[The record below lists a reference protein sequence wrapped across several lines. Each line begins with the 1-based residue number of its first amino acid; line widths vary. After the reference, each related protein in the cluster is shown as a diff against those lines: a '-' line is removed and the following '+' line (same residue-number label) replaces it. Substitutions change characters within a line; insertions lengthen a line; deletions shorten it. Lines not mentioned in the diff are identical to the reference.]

1 MKKWMCVVV
10 VFLLASALYQ
20 PPIKAT
26 SAFSDVSPKYLFY
39 DEIMYLSQ
47 EKIINGY
54 GDNSFAPGETVTRAA
69 AAAMIGRALGL
80 DGTQR
85 PSGFKDVSKES
96 FASGYIESAVTEGII
111 QGFTDG
117 TFKPNQTVT
126 RGQMALFIYRAFQLV
141 PGAQNTYKDVIVGTV
156 AYNAISMVST
166 NGITMGYNDHT
177 FRPYDGITRGQ
188 FSAFLARTLDP
199 SFVSEVPSEANYVNF
214 LNVGNGDSILIRHP
228 NGKYML
234 IDAGSKGEDMVR
246 ELKDLRVTK
255 IDTFV
260 ATHPDPDH
268 IGGADTVIRN
278 YGVEHVIDSGQPGD
292 TEEYAAYLKA
302 IEDMS
307 VSHRK
312 AKVGENISLD
322 PDVQSKVL
330 WVDQQAENIDNGSI
344 VLKLDFSGISYLLM
358 GDAGKPVEDQL
369 LSSFNLKSDVLKVST
384 TDMKDASSAAFLKEV
399 NPRESVLSYDESNPN
414 GFPSDEVRARIGE
427 YSDEVLTTPFGD
439 TVRTFVDREGTLFVG
454 NEESDNDVIKITEP
468 YVNTSDDVKIT
479 VKNLQNEMIALT
491 NKGDTAVNLGG
502 WKIVSVNG
510 NQVYTFPQEFILYSR
525 ASVYVTSGPNA
536 IDNPSFYMKWTN
548 ANIWNNEGDAAE
560 LYDSSGKLIHRLP

>member
-1 MKKWMCVVV
+1 MKKWICVVV
-10 VFLLASALYQ
+10 VFLFASGVYQ

-26 SAFSDVSPKYLFY
+26 SAFSDVSTKYLFY

-54 GDNSFAPGETVTRAA
+54 GDDSFAPGDTVTRAA

-85 PSGFKDVSKES
+85 SSGFKDVAKES
-96 FASGYIESAVTEGII
+96 FASGYIESAVDKGII

-166 NGITMGYNDHT
+166 NGIAMGYTDNT

-199 SFVSEVPSEANYVNF
+199 SFVSEVPSEANYVYF
-214 LNVGNGDSILIRHP
+214 LNVGNGDSILVRHP

-234 IDAGSKGEDMVR
+234 IDAGSNGEDMVR

-268 IGGADTVIRN
+268 IGGAETVIRD
-278 YGVEHVIDSGQPGD
+278 YGVEHVIDSGQSGD
-292 TEEYAAYLKA
+292 TEEYTAYLKA
-302 IEDMS
+302 IEDTG
-307 VSHRK
+307 VSHRT
-312 AKVGENISLD
+312 AKVGENLALD
-322 PDVQSKVL
+322 PGVRSKVL
-330 WVDQQAENIDNGSI
+330 WVDQNAENIDNGSI

-358 GDAGKPVEDQL
+358 GDAGKLVEDQL
-369 LSSFNLKSDVLKVST
+369 LSSYHLKSDVLKVST
-384 TDMKDASSAAFLKEV
+384 TVAKDASSAAFLKEV
-399 NPRESVLSYDESNPN
+399 DPRESVLSYDESNPN
-414 GFPSDEVRARIGE
+414 GFPSEEVRERIGE
-427 YSDEVLTTPFGD
+427 YSDEVLSTPFGD
-439 TVRTFVDREGTLFVG
+439 TVRTIVDREGTLFVG
-454 NEESDNDVIKITEP
+454 NEKSDNDVIKITEP

-479 VKNLQNEMIALT
+479 VKNLQSEMIALT
-491 NKGDTAVNLGG
+491 NTGDTAVNLGG

-525 ASVYVTSGPNA
+525 GSVYVTSGPDA

-548 ANIWNNEGDAAE
+548 ANIWNNAGDAAE
-560 LYDSSGKLIHRLP
+560 LYDSSGKLIHKLP